1 MDFFN
6 TIYNI
11 FYLFLW
17 NIQIVHLGFILIQLN
32 NFSIS
37 VAFLNFLLDRF
48 IFYVYYITCVR
59 EKFRSMNI
67 IYARVA
73 QWWSTSL
80 PRRGSRVRSP
90 SRALLFCKEVS
101 IYLASFLLVLNFLWR
116 QLEDKYFHLLFL
128 HLRPHRLAALA
139 ANCL

>member
-17 NIQIVHLGFILIQLN
+17 NIQIVRLGFILIRLN
-32 NFSIS
+32 NFLIS
-37 VAFLNFLLDRF
+37 VAFLNFLLDRV

-116 QLEDKYFHLLFL
+116 QTFLSYLSAPSQISCPCSKLPLIHLL
-128 HLRPHRLAALA
+128 
-139 ANCL
+139 

>member
-11 FYLFLW
+11 FYFFFG

-32 NFSIS
+32 NFLIS
-37 VAFLNFLLDRF
+37 VTFLNFLLDRF
-48 IFYVYYITCVR
+48 IFYVYYVTCVR
-59 EKFRSMNI
+59 EKFHSRNI
-67 IYARVA
+67 TYARVA

-101 IYLASFLLVLNFLWR
+101 IYLTSFIYAKRHGATWYHVFL
-116 QLEDKYFHLLFL
+116 
-128 HLRPHRLAALA
+128 
-139 ANCL
+139 